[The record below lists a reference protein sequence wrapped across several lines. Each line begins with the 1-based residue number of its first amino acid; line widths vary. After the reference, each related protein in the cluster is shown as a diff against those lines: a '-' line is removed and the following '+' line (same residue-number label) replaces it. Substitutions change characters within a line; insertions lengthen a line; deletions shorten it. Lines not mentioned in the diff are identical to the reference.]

1 MSPAN
6 YWKLGLFIVVCL
18 ALGLATL
25 AFIGAQ
31 KFDREV
37 SVVHYFFNEPVDGL
51 SVGSQIRL
59 RGIPIGAVTAIG
71 LADDLIHVQVEGEI
85 DVATLERLGLKEP
98 GIDLEADVMRERL
111 REKGLRAFL
120 ERNMLTGVSL
130 INSDY
135 FEEFRGTFP
144 EYPFEI
150 PMRTIP
156 TMPST
161 FKGIMADLEATLSW
175 LREELPGT
183 VDRVQHL
190 IIELDHA
197 IVELDTGRISSDLK
211 ELLRELRG
219 QTGSLAASMDGALTD
234 GRELMSRLAKRDGPV
249 DRLFATYEGLG
260 EEMRTAMAGL
270 DLGETQAALDRTLA
284 AIGGAG
290 DGVVQLTDQLSTDLA
305 RLGQTLESAQRL
317 AEVLERDPS
326 ALLRGRGASRSPI
339 ERMEP

>member
-144 EYPFEI
+144 EYPFEL

-161 FKGIMADLEATLSW
+161 FKGIMTDLEATLSW

-219 QTGSLAASMDGALTD
+219 SGDEIETRLERRARAEAAARAEEQRAGEQSEGQ
-234 GRELMSRLAKRDGPV
+234 GRERAHSDHGSIRSIGERLAPRPRKR
-249 DRLFATYEGLG
+249 ALG
-260 EEMRTAMAGL
+260 
-270 DLGETQAALDRTLA
+270 
-284 AIGGAG
+284 
-290 DGVVQLTDQLSTDLA
+290 
-305 RLGQTLESAQRL
+305 
-317 AEVLERDPS
+317 
-326 ALLRGRGASRSPI
+326 SRSRTSARRCADSRVCPRRARSV
-339 ERMEP
+339 ES